1 MTKQEVLDELT
12 KLYNLCYDSSI
23 NSNPSYD
30 SSTNDDGWMA
40 MARIISTAED
50 VAIREIR
57 LEKEDDG
64 HTNIRS

>member
-12 KLYNLCYDSSI
+12 KLYNLCYDSSTTKG
-23 NSNPSYD
+23 NKYS
-30 SSTNDDGWMA
+30 DDGWMNIA
-40 MARIISTAED
+40 SAISTAED

-57 LEKEDDG
+57 WEKEDDG

>member
-1 MTKQEVLDELT
+1 MTKQEVLEKLT
-12 KLYNLCYDSSI
+12 ELYNLCHDSSI
-23 NSNPSYD
+23 NY
-30 SSTNDDGWMA
+30 DDGWMA

-57 LEKEDDG
+57 WEKEDDG